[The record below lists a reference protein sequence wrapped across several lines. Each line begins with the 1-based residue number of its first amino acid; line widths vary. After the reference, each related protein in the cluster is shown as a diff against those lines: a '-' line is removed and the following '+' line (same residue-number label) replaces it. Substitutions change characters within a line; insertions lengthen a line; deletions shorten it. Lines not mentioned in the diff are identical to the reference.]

1 MGKKKAD
8 KVFKRLRKKKASGE
22 PWDESDFAQLSLT
35 PLMGGKMTAKDK
47 IKEGNTQDL
56 LEVLHGI
63 EKEVRELVEGSLE
76 MMIDEQKE
84 SNQVAGRVLG
94 KVNLVNDWAK
104 RLRNELE
111 RKPTIQEVADKMGI
125 SPEQVTEAIRLS
137 AEAIEDIDY
146 VKTMPQAD
154 TKADVP
160 NKPVGKISFQ

>member
-1 MGKKKAD
+1 
-8 KVFKRLRKKKASGE
+8 
-22 PWDESDFAQLSLT
+22 
-35 PLMGGKMTAKDK
+35 
-47 IKEGNTQDL
+47 
-56 LEVLHGI
+56 
-63 EKEVRELVEGSLE
+63 

-146 VKTMPQAD
+146 VKPCRRQIQRQMFQINRLENQLPVT
-154 TKADVP
+154 TFK
-160 NKPVGKISFQ
+160 NKI